1 MRVIGIDLSG
11 PSNHKDTV
19 LTVFELQNGQ
29 LNFMKLMRN
38 IGDLDILKEI
48 EAQSQIDEVVIGIDA
63 PLSYQDGGG
72 DRLGDKQLRQ
82 FIVSLG
88 MKPGSIMP
96 PTFNRM
102 VYLTLRGI
110 KLSREIG
117 NLTSSYPISIVE
129 VHPGAVIGSRLI
141 QEELEYVLSY
151 KQSLSARSWI
161 RNWLG
166 EQKLTKLPVFI
177 DEESHLID
185 ACAAALGAWHWKDSS
200 LQPKWSLPA
209 NPPLHPYDYC
219 C

>member
-29 LNFMKLMRN
+29 LNFIKLMSN

-48 EAQSQIDEVVIGIDA
+48 ETQSQIDEVVIGMDA

-72 DRLGDKQLRQ
+72 DRQGDKQLRQ

-96 PTFNRM
+96 PTLNRM

-117 NLTSSYPISIVE
+117 NLTPNYPITIVE
-129 VHPGAVIGSRLI
+129 VHPGAVIGSRLS
-141 QEELEYVLSY
+141 QEKLEYVLS
-151 KQSLSARSWI
+151 
-161 RNWLG
+161 
-166 EQKLTKLPVFI
+166 
-177 DEESHLID
+177 
-185 ACAAALGAWHWKDSS
+185 
-200 LQPKWSLPA
+200 
-209 NPPLHPYDYC
+209 
-219 C
+219 